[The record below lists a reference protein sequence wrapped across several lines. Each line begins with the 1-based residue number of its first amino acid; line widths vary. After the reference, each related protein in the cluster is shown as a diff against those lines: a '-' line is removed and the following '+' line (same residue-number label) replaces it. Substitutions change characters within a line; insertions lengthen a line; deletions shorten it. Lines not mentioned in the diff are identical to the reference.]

1 MVYTVRVSR
10 VRWREIA
17 DDLLSKIDSGQYP
30 VGSRLPTSTQL
41 AEQSGVSIVT
51 AHRALEELQRVGFV
65 SRAGRRGTT
74 VVRRERRR
82 AGRIA
87 FVVDQVDFALN
98 FPRPELLA
106 AIHAGLGTDY
116 NLVIC
121 DSKAS
126 VHREIELLN
135 RMAEES
141 DGILCWPTGDDLAA
155 GTMSDLVAKGTPL
168 VLLDR
173 IPASVA
179 ADVVLTDSA
188 SATRQAAEFLIQRG
202 HKRIGLLTF
211 DKPQITTV
219 VERCGTFERI
229 MVEYGIASPDLVRML
244 PASLEVEDRAHFC
257 QVFDD
262 ALFALL
268 NGPSPATA
276 ILCVQDLLG
285 VAVLKYAENAE
296 VKIPEDLEI
305 VTFND
310 WPPHWLGRPWQA
322 HRIAV
327 QPSDMGRVAIERLMA
342 QIAGQAG
349 DLGVHH
355 IPTIFIPADS
365 LVESAFDLVQRTRL

>member
-1 MVYTVRVSR
+1 MSR

-17 DDLLSKIDSGQYP
+17 EDLLAKIDKGEYQ
-30 VGSRLPTSTQL
+30 VGSRLPTSSQL
-41 AEQSGVSIVT
+41 AEQRGVSLVT
-51 AHRALEELQRVGFV
+51 AHKVLEELQRVGAV
-65 SRAGRRGTT
+65 TRAGRRGTT
-74 VVRRERRR
+74 VVQREKRKT
-82 AGRIA
+82 GRIA
-87 FVVDQVDFALN
+87 LIVDQVDFAQN

-106 AIHAGLGTDY
+106 AIHGGLGTDY
-116 NLVIC
+116 NLLIC

-135 RMAEES
+135 RMAEEA
-141 DGILCWPTGDDLAA
+141 DGILCWPTGDDAA
-155 GTMSDLVAKGTPL
+155 TPTIAHLVANGTPL

-173 IPASVA
+173 IPNGLQ

-202 HKRIGLLTF
+202 HRRIGLLTF
-211 DKPQITTV
+211 DKPKVSTV
-219 VERCGTFERI
+219 LERCGTFETI
-229 MVEYGIASPDLVRML
+229 MVEYGIASPDLVRRL
-244 PASLEVEDRAHFC
+244 PASLEVEDRAHFS

-268 NGPSPATA
+268 HGPSPATA

-285 VAVLKYAENAE
+285 VAVLKYADNADL
-296 VKIPEDLEI
+296 KIPEDLEI

-327 QPSDMGRVAIERLMA
+327 QPSDMGKAAIGRLLA
-342 QIAGQAG
+342 QINGQAG
-349 DLGVHH
+349 ELGPHH
-355 IPTIFIPADS
+355 IPTVFTPADS
-365 LVESAFDLVQRTRL
+365 LVGSAYDLRLDRPLEV